1 MNSSLNRLL
10 AVLVAVILAAPLAVP
25 ATAAAQEMSDQDK
38 KMMEMMQKYG
48 TPGKPHQL
56 LMKYAGDWEVE
67 IKTWRKPDTEPEIS
81 LGTMKNKIIFDGRF
95 VKCNFEGMMGGMKA
109 VGLEIIGYDLY
120 QDKYV
125 TFWIDGWSTS
135 FALTTGT
142 LDASGMVLTETGTYP
157 DPMTAGKTVQK
168 VKNVTKFMPKGG
180 YKFEMF
186 MIMPDGKEVK
196 GMEIV
201 TKRKM
206 M

>member
-1 MNSSLNRLL
+1 MRSKRFMS
-10 AVLVAVILAAPLAVP
+10 LAAPAAVFVILVL
-25 ATAAAQEMSDQDK
+25 AAARMSSTQEMSAEDK
-38 KMMEMMQKYG
+38 KMMEMVMKYG
-48 TPGKPHQL
+48 TPGKNHEFL
-56 LMKYAGDWEVE
+56 KKYVGEFDVEMKSWS
-67 IKTWRKPDTEPEIS
+67 KPGTEPMIS
-81 LGTMKNKIIFDGRF
+81 KGTMKNELIFDGRY
-95 VKCNFEGMMGGMKA
+95 VKCTFDSMMMGMNYM
-109 VGLEIIGYDLY
+109 GLEIIGYDLY

-142 LDASGMVLTETGTYP
+142 LDASGTVLTESGAYP

-168 VKNVTKFMPKGG
+168 VKNVTTFLPAGG

-201 TKRKM
+201 TKRKTM
-206 M
+206 